1 MSTILVNKST
11 RAIKLPISLTA
22 EPSTKNFM
30 NISNGV
36 LGRQELSESPAEL
49 TSAILPAPV
58 MSPLNQTIALKCQ
71 CGLDNTS
78 PFSFAHGI
86 MVINPTKCRLDSA
99 TGRRWCSQWSII
111 RQLVSFRN
119 VTNRNIINIVSILQ
133 ALLIKRRK
141 QILYKTY
148 VLYFCNLVMYSVC

>member
-1 MSTILVNKST
+1 
-11 RAIKLPISLTA
+11 
-22 EPSTKNFM
+22 M

-36 LGRQELSESPAEL
+36 LGRQELSESLAEL

-111 RQLVSFRN
+111 IQLVSFRMLRIETLSTLL
-119 VTNRNIINIVSILQ
+119 VLRP
-133 ALLIKRRK
+133 LLIKGRK
-141 QILYKTY
+141 IKVQDLRFDFCCI
-148 VLYFCNLVMYSVC
+148 VLCIYLCTINFGI

>member
-1 MSTILVNKST
+1 
-11 RAIKLPISLTA
+11 
-22 EPSTKNFM
+22 M

-99 TGRRWCSQWSII
+99 TGRHWCSQWSII
-111 RQLVSFRN
+111 IQLVSFQKLLIE
-119 VTNRNIINIVSILQ
+119 TLFINFVSMSR
-133 ALLIKRRK
+133 ALLIKTRK
-141 QILYKTY
+141 QKRTRLISHI
-148 VLYFCNLVMYSVC
+148 CVMYTFCLINVRI